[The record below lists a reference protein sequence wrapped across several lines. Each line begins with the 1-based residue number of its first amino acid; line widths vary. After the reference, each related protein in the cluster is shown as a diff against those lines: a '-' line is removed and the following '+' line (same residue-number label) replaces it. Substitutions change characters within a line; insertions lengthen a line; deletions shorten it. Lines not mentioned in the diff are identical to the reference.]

1 MQAGSAEDRP
11 GSFTKGTPM
20 KHVQIFL
27 LLGIILSLGMIAMT
41 QGALQ
46 PPPDGMPPMG
56 EPPGGTPSEMPG
68 SPDSP
73 SSDKGVSYTLAGE
86 YTVDGETR
94 SSDTEVFT
102 SNETDLSAIYVTNGG
117 SLILK
122 DPVIST
128 SGDTSSGEA
137 SSFYGL
143 NGAVLVNN
151 GSTVSISGGSIS
163 TTGSG
168 ANGVIPT
175 GEGTSVT
182 LSDLIIQATG
192 DGGHGVMATLGA
204 SLHLTNVTIDTT
216 GPHGAPVATDRGS
229 GTVTV
234 TGGTITSS
242 GADSPGIYSTGLITV
257 TDAQILSKGTEAA
270 VIEGFNSILLNNT
283 DLTGGVQKTGGVMI
297 YQSFSGDAE
306 VGTGTFSMTDGSLTV
321 PEGPVFF
328 VTNTDAEIYLNH
340 VDVSSS
346 SGILVNA
353 TATSRWGMEGKNG
366 GHVSVI
372 AESQDLSGSLYA
384 DEVSSVNLSLKSGS
398 SLSGAIR
405 SGGISIDE
413 TSSWN
418 VTGDSDLT
426 FVTVSDIASGDVS
439 AHIMGNGHTVT
450 YDALLPENQYL
461 GGSTITLKNG
471 GTLVPQ

>member
-1 MQAGSAEDRP
+1 
-11 GSFTKGTPM
+11 M
-20 KHVQIFL
+20 KHVHIFL
-27 LLGIILSLGMIAMT
+27 LLGIVLSFGMIAMA
-41 QGALQ
+41 QGAVQ

-56 EPPGGTPSEMPG
+56 EPPGGASPEQNG
-68 SPDSP
+68 NPDSDG
-73 SSDKGVSYTLAGE
+73 SGKGASYTLAGK
-86 YTVDGETR
+86 YTVDGQSR
-94 SSDTEVFT
+94 SSDTEEFT

-117 SLILK
+117 SLTLR
-122 DPVIST
+122 DPVILT
-128 SGDTSSGEA
+128 YGDTSSDEA

-151 GSTVSISGGSIS
+151 GSTVSISGGTIT

-182 LSDLIIQATG
+182 LSDLIIQASG

-234 TGGTITSS
+234 AGGKITSS

-257 TDAQILSKGTEAA
+257 TDAEILSKGTEAA

-283 DLTGGVQKTGGVMI
+283 VMTGGIQKTGGVMI
-297 YQSFSGDAE
+297 YQSFSGDAD

-321 PEGPVFF
+321 TEGPVFF

-346 SGILVNA
+346 SGVLVNA
-353 TATSRWGMEGKNG
+353 SATSRWGTEGKNG
-366 GHVSVI
+366 GNVTLI
-372 AESQDLSGSLYA
+372 AENQDLSGSLIA
-384 DEVSSVNLSLKSGS
+384 DEVSSVHLSLTKDS
-398 SLSGAIR
+398 SLSGR
-405 SGGISIDE
+405 VQSGSISLDE
-413 TSSWN
+413 TSNWN

-426 FVTVSDIASGDVS
+426 FVTLSTTSTDDLP
-439 AHIMGNGHTVT
+439 AHIIGNGFTVT
-450 YDALLPENQYL
+450 YDATLPENQYL
-461 GGSTITLKNG
+461 GGETIPLKNG
-471 GTLVPQ
+471 GHLVPQ